1 MALNQDNLESGA
13 SLVKLALANYR
24 AQLVNLPESEHADD
38 AQLLLRLANE
48 DQAVVEWASA
58 LTGADSSELQ
68 KSAIYYIEHQ
78 CFGIASDFYGIL
90 ALNPWATLDDL
101 KTHYR
106 LLIRIFH
113 PDRGF
118 VSEQLAEKY
127 SAMINQAYA
136 ALKNTMPVQAK
147 ITDATTKPRKGISKF
162 VQEELKAARAQRYW
176 FRLIDLNQIRWFTP
190 GKILLGFAAIAAS
203 SIYYFVM
210 PETVATSTFQ
220 VMRSG
225 NQGGLGYYDDE
236 PIVTGSTGSAN
247 VRSEVENTAIKL
259 SQLESRNVDKVFTE
273 SSKTVVT
280 SELDTPTQNQSKLN
294 EMQANGMVAK
304 DVQTKD
310 IQTKDSQIKELQ
322 VKPAEV
328 PIQQTTTLPAA
339 SRQAT
344 LQAIKSA
351 PETPL
356 PSVKLNESKRI
367 STAAVKTDVATQK
380 PAAEMFK
387 PLQPAATAA
396 TPKTIITKAD
406 SAKIDSTKPDTS
418 TSAKPI
424 EAAPQVAAASKP
436 VAAVVPNQKPD
447 EAPAAD
453 AVASTGEL
461 RKLVFMFV
469 DGYQRGDIQTFMQ
482 VFTEDVQSDEGAGR
496 DNLQQAYID
505 VFNTTTD
512 REMLVKNMHWVQQE
526 QQMIGNAT
534 YEVKI
539 RRNEHTKIK
548 TVTGKLRLDVK
559 KVNNQSKINGFYYV
573 ADR

>member
-1 MALNQDNLESGA
+1 
-13 SLVKLALANYR
+13 
-24 AQLVNLPESEHADD
+24 
-38 AQLLLRLANE
+38 
-48 DQAVVEWASA
+48 AVVEWASA

-162 VQEELKAARAQRYW
+162 VQEELKAARAQRSW

-259 SQLESRNVDKVFTE
+259 SQLESRNVD
-273 SSKTVVT
+273 
-280 SELDTPTQNQSKLN
+280 
-294 EMQANGMVAK
+294 
-304 DVQTKD
+304 
-310 IQTKDSQIKELQ
+310 
-322 VKPAEV
+322 
-328 PIQQTTTLPAA
+328 
-339 SRQAT
+339 
-344 LQAIKSA
+344 
-351 PETPL
+351 
-356 PSVKLNESKRI
+356 
-367 STAAVKTDVATQK
+367 
-380 PAAEMFK
+380 
-387 PLQPAATAA
+387 
-396 TPKTIITKAD
+396 
-406 SAKIDSTKPDTS
+406 
-418 TSAKPI
+418 
-424 EAAPQVAAASKP
+424 
-436 VAAVVPNQKPD
+436 
-447 EAPAAD
+447 
-453 AVASTGEL
+453 
-461 RKLVFMFV
+461 
-469 DGYQRGDIQTFMQ
+469 
-482 VFTEDVQSDEGAGR
+482 
-496 DNLQQAYID
+496 
-505 VFNTTTD
+505 
-512 REMLVKNMHWVQQE
+512 
-526 QQMIGNAT
+526 
-534 YEVKI
+534 
-539 RRNEHTKIK
+539 
-548 TVTGKLRLDVK
+548 
-559 KVNNQSKINGFYYV
+559 
-573 ADR
+573 

>member
-38 AQLLLRLANE
+38 AQLLLKLANE
-48 DQAVVEWASA
+48 DQAVVDWATA
-58 LTGADSSELQ
+58 LTGADSLELQ

-147 ITDATTKPRKGISKF
+147 ITDASTKPRKGISKLI
-162 VQEELKAARAQRYW
+162 QEELKAARTQRTW
-176 FRLIDLNQIRWFTP
+176 FRLVDLNRIRWFTP
-190 GKILLGFAAIAAS
+190 GKILLGCAVIAAS

-236 PIVTGSTGSAN
+236 PIAAASTGSGSA
-247 VRSEVENTAIKL
+247 RSEVENTAIKL

-273 SSKTVVT
+273 SSKSVVT
-280 SELDTPTQNQSKLN
+280 SDVDVPAQNQSTLN
-294 EMQANGMVAK
+294 
-304 DVQTKD
+304 DVQ
-310 IQTKDSQIKELQ
+310 IKSAQ
-322 VKPAEV
+322 AKPAQV
-328 PIQQTTTLPAA
+328 PIQPIATQQVTAQQTTVQQT
-339 SRQAT
+339 
-344 LQAIKSA
+344 KVA

-367 STAAVKTDVATQK
+367 STTAVKTDVSVQK

-387 PLQPAATAA
+387 PLQPAATASI
-396 TPKTIITKAD
+396 PKSTITKVDGTKTDSTKAD
-406 SAKIDSTKPDTS
+406 TTNVAQ
-418 TSAKPI
+418 AI
-424 EAAPQVAAASKP
+424 ETAPQAATASKP
-436 VAAVVPNQKPD
+436 ATAAVPNQKLD

>member
-118 VSEQLAEKY
+118 VSEQVAEKY

-147 ITDATTKPRKGISKF
+147 ITDATIKSPKGISKL
-162 VQEELKAARAQRYW
+162 VQQELKAARKQRTW
-176 FRLIDLNQIRWFTP
+176 FRLINLSQIRWFTP
-190 GKILLGFAAIAAS
+190 GKILLSFAVIAAS
-203 SIYYFVM
+203 SIYYFIM

-236 PIVTGSTGSAN
+236 PIDAGSVGSGNA
-247 VRSEVENTAIKL
+247 RSEIENTAIKL

-273 SSKTVVT
+273 SSKPFASKPSV
-280 SELDTPTQNQSKLN
+280 SADAEAPDQHQAKLNDLQIKSLQAKPTQ
-294 EMQANGMVAK
+294 A
-304 DVQTKD
+304 
-310 IQTKDSQIKELQ
+310 
-322 VKPAEV
+322 
-328 PIQQTTTLPAA
+328 PIQQTTSQQAA
-339 SRQAT
+339 A
-344 LQAIKSA
+344 LQTKNA

-356 PSVKLNESKRI
+356 PSVKLTESRPV
-367 STAAVKTDVATQK
+367 STTAVKTDIAAQK

-387 PLQPAATAA
+387 PLQPAATASIA
-396 TPKTIITKAD
+396 KTIIPKVD
-406 SAKIDSTKPDTS
+406 SVKTDGAKTESTGNS
-418 TSAKPI
+418 SQSI
-424 EAAPQVAAASKP
+424 EAVSQVLVAAAP
-436 VAAVVPNQKPD
+436 TPNQKPA
-447 EAPAAD
+447 EAPVVD

-461 RKLVFMFV
+461 RKLIFMFV

-482 VFTEDVQSDEGAGR
+482 VFAEDVQSDEGVGR
-496 DNLQQAYID
+496 DSLQQAYLD
-505 VFNTTTD
+505 VFNTTSD
-512 REMLVKNMHWVQQE
+512 REMVVKNMHWVQQD
-526 QQMIGNAT
+526 QQLTGNGS

-548 TVTGKLRLDVK
+548 TITGKLRLDVK

>member
-1 MALNQDNLESGA
+1 
-13 SLVKLALANYR
+13 
-24 AQLVNLPESEHADD
+24 
-38 AQLLLRLANE
+38 
-48 DQAVVEWASA
+48 
-58 LTGADSSELQ
+58 
-68 KSAIYYIEHQ
+68 
-78 CFGIASDFYGIL
+78 
-90 ALNPWATLDDL
+90 
-101 KTHYR
+101 
-106 LLIRIFH
+106 
-113 PDRGF
+113 
-118 VSEQLAEKY
+118 
-127 SAMINQAYA
+127 
-136 ALKNTMPVQAK
+136 
-147 ITDATTKPRKGISKF
+147 
-162 VQEELKAARAQRYW
+162 
-176 FRLIDLNQIRWFTP
+176 
-190 GKILLGFAAIAAS
+190 
-203 SIYYFVM
+203 
-210 PETVATSTFQ
+210 
-220 VMRSG
+220 MRSG

-236 PIVTGSTGSAN
+236 PIAAASTGSGSA
-247 VRSEVENTAIKL
+247 RSEVENTAIKL

-273 SSKTVVT
+273 SSKSVVT
-280 SELDTPTQNQSKLN
+280 SDVDVPAQNQSTLN
-294 EMQANGMVAK
+294 
-304 DVQTKD
+304 DVQ
-310 IQTKDSQIKELQ
+310 IKSAQ
-322 VKPAEV
+322 AKPAQV
-328 PIQQTTTLPAA
+328 PIQPIATQQVTAQQTTVQQT
-339 SRQAT
+339 
-344 LQAIKSA
+344 KVA

-367 STAAVKTDVATQK
+367 STTAVKTDVSVQK

-387 PLQPAATAA
+387 PLQPAATASI
-396 TPKTIITKAD
+396 PKSTITKVDGTKTDSTKAD
-406 SAKIDSTKPDTS
+406 TTNVAQ
-418 TSAKPI
+418 AI
-424 EAAPQVAAASKP
+424 ETAPQAATASKP
-436 VAAVVPNQKPD
+436 ATAAVPNQKLD